1 MNGILAVALA
11 VTSGCFILALG
22 WIIKARPLR
31 AAFPSE
37 MLPNPVR
44 EDLAVEVAQ
53 LKQQLKVEQD
63 KVLNFRVS
71 NKELSDLM
79 IKAEKERDQLQ
90 LAWNQRLLAD
100 QQAEQMRARPN
111 SWPRKPS
118 PRRRSSRTAL
128 QSAREPF
135 AAPTAVC

>member
-100 QQAEQMRARPN
+100 QQAEQMRAQAEQLAAQAKPKKKVKPN
-111 SWPRKPS
+111 GATK
-118 PRRRSSRTAL
+118 RS
-128 QSAREPF
+128 
-135 AAPTAVC
+135 